1 MFFIRKPFNTF
12 IVIVLLGAHL
22 PSTQA
27 DEQPAKQSVSEQ
39 DVSTSKQDPV
49 AKEELANEAI
59 DGQVAHDS
67 YRNDWQH
74 AGGIVVQIATSEDVY
89 QPVSVES
96 LKGRRV
102 VNLNAKP
109 VGKVHDVVLADGNKA
124 AALIIETGGF
134 FGIGAAESLVPL
146 EDFYFVGEQLVWE
159 TKLSKAE
166 LKKTDQFDYDENR
179 FSSLLEE

>member
-12 IVIVLLGAHL
+12 IMLFLLAAHL

-39 DVSTSKQDPV
+39 DVSTSKKDPV
-49 AKEELANEAI
+49 AKEELAKEAI
-59 DGQVAHDS
+59 DGQIAHDS

-74 AGGIVVQIATSEDVY
+74 AGGVVVQIATSEDVY

-102 VNLNAKP
+102 VNLNAKS
-109 VGKVHDVVLADGNKA
+109 VGKVHDVVLTDGKETT
-124 AALIIETGGF
+124 ALIIESGGF

-159 TKLSKAE
+159 TKLSKGE
-166 LKKTDQFDYDENR
+166 LKKTDQFGYDDNR
-179 FSSLLEE
+179 VSSLLEE